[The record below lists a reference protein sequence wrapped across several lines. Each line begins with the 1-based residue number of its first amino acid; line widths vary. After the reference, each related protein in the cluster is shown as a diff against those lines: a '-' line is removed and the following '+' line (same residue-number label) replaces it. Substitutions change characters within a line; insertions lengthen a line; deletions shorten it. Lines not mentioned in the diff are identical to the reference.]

1 MTTFAT
7 GNPVGSKAVKDLS
20 DNAEN
25 LDLLLLGPA
34 EYYPDRLGVNRRS
47 WRGIENTFELFL
59 ENSGFSYVGN
69 YSAGL
74 VVTSRSQY
82 FIRETVAYRIKDS
95 ASLPYTLTG
104 TWALDQPNFVAFDSA
119 IPLAQNLS
127 SFDPMKGVTLVRGAP
142 RTVGS
147 LDDLRAL
154 PKTGTPVVF
163 VKAVGRYDLDEAD
176 TTSPDTGGSVIVAT
190 DGGRWKLSLLST
202 IDVRQFGAICD
213 GVVDDTV
220 AVQKWLN
227 FLQLTGLIGVGA
239 GVCKTSSTLATV
251 SPFSIKGS
259 FGGFALRGS
268 FATGDI
274 LAIGSIP
281 GTIQG
286 GADITGI
293 EVSSSVTRTAGY
305 NINLIGAY
313 NTRLDKILVRNGFNH
328 VGITGAASQSTHL
341 NNFRSENAKN
351 YHFAML
357 NVSADVTL
365 DNWYCNGQGALNQS
379 VAGAYIRQ
387 AGDVTLSR
395 FNTAYC
401 GSDVVIAPQS
411 GERVQALHISNS
423 YLDTASGYGVYAVP
437 EGTGRVDLLS
447 LTNNW
452 ICTHDQGGVLL
463 GGGSGTI
470 QQADLVNNVV
480 SNNLL
485 NGVFLNIGAN
495 NVSIIGGSCSANA
508 NSGIAVAPD
517 VSKFKILGVTSGPS
531 GEFGANGQWGIVIN
545 NGAGQDFIVSSN
557 NLEGN
562 PLGGLYDGATGPYRQ
577 TGGNI
582 PDSGAFKS
590 YAKPATDWDFDGA
603 SKGATPIPGGGTL
616 ILPSGGG
623 LVMLVDDADGA
634 CGLYMVSGGLVR
646 KIIGEANFVSG
657 PAAANQIG
665 LSYSAGNY
673 RVGNGY
679 PGTKNIYITSL
690 KGKISS

>member
-7 GNPVGSKAVKDLS
+7 RNPIGSTSPKDLY

-25 LDLLLLGPA
+25 LDYLMLGPA
-34 EYYPDRLGVNRRS
+34 EYYPDRLGVNRQS
-47 WRGIENTFELFL
+47 WKGIENAFELFL
-59 ENSGFSYVGN
+59 SSSGFVLLGEYV
-69 YSAGL
+69 AGL
-74 VVTSRSQY
+74 TFTSRSQY
-82 FIRETVAYRIKDS
+82 VIRDGVAYRIAD
-95 ASLPYTLTG
+95 ATALPYALTG
-104 TWALDQPNFVAFDSA
+104 TWATDQSKLVAFDSA
-119 IPLAQNLS
+119 IPLSQDLAS
-127 SFDPMKGVTLVRGAP
+127 SDPLKGVTLVNGAP
-142 RTVGS
+142 RAVADLTA
-147 LDDLRAL
+147 LRAL
-154 PKTGTPVVF
+154 PKTGTRVVF
-163 VKAVGRYDLDEAD
+163 VKGLGRYDLDPAD
-176 TTSPDTGGSVIVAT
+176 TTSADNGVSVIVAT

-202 IDVRQFGAICD
+202 VDVRQFGAVCN

-220 AVQKWLN
+220 AVQNWLN

-239 GVCKTSSTLATV
+239 GVCKVSSTLATV

-259 FGGFALRGS
+259 FGGFALRAS
-268 FATGDI
+268 FASGDI
-274 LAIGSIP
+274 LAIGTIP
-281 GTIQG
+281 GAIQG
-286 GADITGI
+286 GADITGL

-351 YHFAML
+351 YHFSIL

-365 DNWYCNGQGALNQS
+365 DNWYCNGQGASNQS
-379 VAGAYIRQ
+379 AAGAYIRQ
-387 AGDVTLSR
+387 AGDITLTR

-401 GSDVVIAPQS
+401 GNDVIVTPGN

-423 YLDTASGYGVYAVP
+423 YLDTASGYGVYVVP

-452 ICTHDQGGVLL
+452 VCTHNQGGVLL
-463 GGGSGTI
+463 GGGTGVI
-470 QQADLVNNVV
+470 RQADLVNNVV

-485 NGVFLNIGAN
+485 NGIFLNVGAN
-495 NVSIIGGSCSANA
+495 NVSVIGGSCSANA
-508 NSGIAVAPD
+508 SSGIAVAGG

-531 GEFGANGQWGIVIN
+531 GEFGANGQWGIVVN
-545 NGAGQDFIVSSN
+545 NGAGQDFIISSN

-582 PDSGAFKS
+582 PDSGAVKS

-603 SKGATPIPGGGTL
+603 SKGATPIVGGGTL

-690 KGKISS
+690 KGKVSS